1 MQRETFHGKYQ
12 YMFIESICN
21 DHETLERNYRY
32 KMKFS
37 PDYAGVDMEAV
48 SAVRGLAWGLRVC
61 VGGQPW
67 VSVWLREAAPGGT
80 MCSMGPHLHMA
91 GSMSFAL
98 PDCSQLM

>member
-1 MQRETFHGKYQ
+1 LQRETFHGKYQ

-48 SAVRGLAWGLRVC
+48 RAVTGWLWGRW
-61 VGGQPW
+61 GGANDAGM
-67 VSVWLREAAPGGT
+67 VSVWRWGVARA
-80 MCSMGPHLHMA
+80 
-91 GSMSFAL
+91 
-98 PDCSQLM
+98 